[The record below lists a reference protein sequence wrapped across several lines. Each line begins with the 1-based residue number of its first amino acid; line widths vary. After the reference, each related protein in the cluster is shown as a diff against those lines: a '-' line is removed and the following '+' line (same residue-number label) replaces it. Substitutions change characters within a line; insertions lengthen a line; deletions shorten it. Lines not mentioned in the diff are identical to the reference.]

1 MKFKPRGIIKWHPFN
16 AVDDMVAAQYE
27 VDRINNI
34 KPQPELSIDQLENL
48 QRDIETAFLQQ
59 AMITIHYYEE
69 HAIQSVTGIISKIDL
84 IAGCVYIDRTT
95 VELISICYIL
105 GEI

>member
-27 VDRINNI
+27 VDRLNNI
-34 KPQPELSIDQLENL
+34 KPQPELSDDQLANL

-59 AMITIHYYEE
+59 AVITVHYYADAHIE
-69 HAIQSVTGIISKIDL
+69 SVTGIVTKIDL
-84 IAGCVYIDRTT
+84 IAGYVYIEATA
-95 VELISICYIL
+95 VELISICYIIV
-105 GEI
+105 G